1 MGRGPTMV
9 SPVNTGGKNALVVL
23 SYVIFS
29 VVLFQHLWA
38 APQTRML
45 ADNNQDQVF
54 FEWVLT
60 HAARLFT
67 HGDSP
72 ILTDQLNAPL
82 GVNLMANT
90 SILGHALPLAPI
102 PLLLGPPVTF
112 ALISTIA
119 PAGTAIAWFFMLRR
133 WVVRSRTAAYLGA
146 LFCGFA
152 PAMVSQTTAH
162 PNIAGQYLIPLVLWA
177 LFRMR

>member
-1 MGRGPTMV
+1 MTSEMREFC
-9 SPVNTGGKNALVVL
+9 SL
-23 SYVIFS
+23 
-29 VVLFQHLWA
+29 
-38 APQTRML
+38 APRTRML
-45 ADNNQDQVF
+45 ADNYQDQVF

-72 ILTDQLNAPL
+72 IFTDQLNAPL

-90 SILGHALPLAPI
+90 SILGLALPLAPI
-102 PLLLGPPVTF
+102 TLLFGAPVTF
-112 ALISTIA
+112 AIISTLA
-119 PAGTAIAWFFMLRR
+119 PAGTAFSWFFMLQRCE
-133 WVVRSRTAAYLGA
+133 VVRSRTAAYLGA

-152 PAMVSQTTAH
+152 PAMVSQTTGH

-177 LFRMR
+177 VFRLREPGGCLRR

>member
-1 MGRGPTMV
+1 MV
-9 SPVNTGGKNALVVL
+9 SPVKTGGKNALVVV
-23 SYVIFS
+23 SYVVFS
-29 VVLFQHLWA
+29 VVLFHHLWA

-90 SILGHALPLAPI
+90 SILGLALPLAPI
-102 PLLLGPPVTF
+102 TLLFGAPVTF
-112 ALISTIA
+112 AIISTIA
-119 PAGTAIAWFFMLRR
+119 PAGTAISWFFMLLRCGT
-133 WVVRSRTAAYLGA
+133 VRPRSAAA
-146 LFCGFA
+146 
-152 PAMVSQTTAH
+152 
-162 PNIAGQYLIPLVLWA
+162 
-177 LFRMR
+177 